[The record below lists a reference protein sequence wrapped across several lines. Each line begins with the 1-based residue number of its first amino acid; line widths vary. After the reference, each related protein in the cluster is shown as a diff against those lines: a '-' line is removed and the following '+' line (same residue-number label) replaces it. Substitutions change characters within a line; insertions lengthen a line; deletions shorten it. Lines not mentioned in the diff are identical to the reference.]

1 MFLSHQMCQISETRG
16 MPDAGV
22 QLQGILDS
30 LCYCDG
36 PLGSELG
43 GTDIAIRLWAPTA
56 TQAKL
61 SFMLYLISAR

>member
-1 MFLSHQMCQISETRG
+1 

-30 LCYCDG
+30 LCYYNG

-61 SFMLYLISAR
+61 SFMLCLISAI